1 MILASLHVVSNP
13 KLRHSLWS
21 DGRAAIFSAK
31 AAGFWERRGGNWMS
45 DYHFQTGSIP
55 AGRADMAVDAGLRS
69 FMLGIYNKMALG
81 LALTAGLAWVV
92 GTTPALMAAIFSGPQ
107 AYLVMFGP
115 LAILLV
121 ASFVMRNPSPMSANL
136 VYWSVVALIGVG
148 MGALVSYYGRI
159 DGGMVIVAKAF
170 LVTSAAFGGLS
181 LWGYTT
187 KRDLT
192 GFGTF
197 LIMGLIGLIIASI
210 VNLFI
215 ASSALSFA
223 ISVIGV
229 LVFAGLVAF
238 DTQRLKFMYY
248 QLGGDQR
255 AMSVATTYGALSLY
269 INFINLFQFILSLLS
284 PRN

>member
-1 MILASLHVVSNP
+1 
-13 KLRHSLWS
+13 
-21 DGRAAIFSAK
+21 
-31 AAGFWERRGGNWMS
+31 MS
-45 DYHFQTGSIP
+45 DYHAQARSVPT
-55 AGRADMAVDAGLRS
+55 GRADMAVDAGLRA

-115 LAILLV
+115 LAILLIS
-121 ASFVMRNPSPMSANL
+121 SFAMRNPSPTGANL

-148 MGALVSYYGRI
+148 MGALVYYYARI
-159 DGGMVIVAKAF
+159 PDGMLIVAKAF
-170 LVTSAAFGGLS
+170 LTTSAAFGGLS

-187 KRDLT
+187 KRDLS
-192 GFGTF
+192 GFGVF
-197 LIMGLIGLIIASI
+197 LIMGVIGLIIASI
-210 VNLFI
+210 VNMFI
-215 ASSALSFA
+215 QSSMMSFV

-238 DTQRLKFMYY
+238 DTQRLKHMYY

-269 INFINLFQFILSLLS
+269 INFINLFQFILSLMS

>member
-1 MILASLHVVSNP
+1 
-13 KLRHSLWS
+13 
-21 DGRAAIFSAK
+21 
-31 AAGFWERRGGNWMS
+31 MS
-45 DYHFQTGSIP
+45 DYNAQARSVPT
-55 AGRADMAVDAGLRS
+55 GRADMAVDAGLRA

-81 LALTAGLAWVV
+81 LALTAGLAWIV
-92 GTTPALMAAIFSGPQ
+92 GTTPALMIAIFSGPQ

-115 LAILLV
+115 LAILLIS
-121 ASFVMRNPSPMSANL
+121 SFAMRNPSPTGANL

-148 MGALVSYYGRI
+148 MGALVYYYARI
-159 DGGMVIVAKAF
+159 PDGMLIVAKAF
-170 LVTSAAFGGLS
+170 LTTSAAFGGLS

-187 KRDLT
+187 KRDLS
-192 GFGTF
+192 GFGVF
-197 LIMGLIGLIIASI
+197 LIMGVIGLIIASV

-215 ASSALSFA
+215 QSSMLSFV

-238 DTQRLKFMYY
+238 DTQRLKNMYY

-269 INFINLFQFILSLLS
+269 INFINLFQFILSLMS

>member
-1 MILASLHVVSNP
+1 
-13 KLRHSLWS
+13 
-21 DGRAAIFSAK
+21 
-31 AAGFWERRGGNWMS
+31 MS
-45 DYHFQTGSIP
+45 DYHAQARSIP
-55 AGRADMAVDAGLRS
+55 AGRADMAVDAGLRG

-81 LALTAGLAWVV
+81 LALTAGLAWIV

-107 AYLVMFGP
+107 MYLVMFGP
-115 LAILLV
+115 LAILLIS
-121 ASFVMRNPSPMSANL
+121 SFAMRNPSPTGANL

-148 MGALVSYYGRI
+148 MGALVAYYARI
-159 DGGMVIVAKAF
+159 PDGMLIVAKAF
-170 LVTSAAFGGLS
+170 LTTSAAFGGLS

-197 LIMGLIGLIIASI
+197 LIMGVIGLLIAMVVSMF
-210 VNLFI
+210 LQ
-215 ASSALSFA
+215 SSMLSFA
-223 ISVIGV
+223 ISAIGV
-229 LVFAGLVAF
+229 LIFAGLVAF
-238 DTQRLKFMYY
+238 DTQRLKNMYY

-269 INFINLFQFILSLLS
+269 INFINMFQFILSLMS